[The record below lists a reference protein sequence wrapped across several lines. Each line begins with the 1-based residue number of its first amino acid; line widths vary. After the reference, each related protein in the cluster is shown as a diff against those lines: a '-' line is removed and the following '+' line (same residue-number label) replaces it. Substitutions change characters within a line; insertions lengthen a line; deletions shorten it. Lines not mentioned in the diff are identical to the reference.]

1 MEHLPGRTAGWD
13 LRRRVRAGVAD
24 REHDDLAAGQFE
36 DGHALSG
43 GEVDAGV
50 AFKMLLGRL
59 LRAVR
64 REGQAVFLD
73 RRNDGQ
79 LEWLL
84 LFFGLLLFGVFGV
97 QAVDAFHYAITVLF
111 AECVMRL
118 PADSC
123 ICQPVSR

>member
-1 MEHLPGRTAGWD
+1 
-13 LRRRVRAGVAD
+13 
-24 REHDDLAAGQFE
+24 
-36 DGHALSG
+36 
-43 GEVDAGV
+43 
-50 AFKMLLGRL
+50 MLLGRL

-79 LEWLL
+79 LERLL
-84 LFFGLLLFGVFGV
+84 LFFGLLLFWFFGV
-97 QAVDAFHYAITVLF
+97 QAVNALHYAITVLF
-111 AECVMRL
+111 AECVIRL